1 MPLVNIFLNLSF
13 GSVGMA
19 LICAMWGWYNF
30 NKGNLKSADKAFDW
44 AEDFM
49 ASMTIFGIVALCG
62 LIFV

>member
-1 MPLVNIFLNLSF
+1 MPLVNIFLNLSI
-13 GSVGMA
+13 GSVGMSVLCA
-19 LICAMWGWYNF
+19 LWGWYNF
-30 NKGNLKSADKAFDW
+30 NKGNLESADKAFDW